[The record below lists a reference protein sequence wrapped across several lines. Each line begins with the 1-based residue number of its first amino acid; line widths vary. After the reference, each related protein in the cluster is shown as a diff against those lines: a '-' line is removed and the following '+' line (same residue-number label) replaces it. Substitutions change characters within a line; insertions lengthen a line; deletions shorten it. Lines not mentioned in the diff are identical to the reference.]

1 MCKGWETL
9 CKAKCMGKKKTKKTN
24 NFKFNLIVELL
35 HTEVIYTSLIIG
47 RIEVLETYKKNF
59 NKLSV
64 LLDYTS
70 NTS

>member
-9 CKAKCMGKKKTKKTN
+9 CKAKCMEKKNKKTN

-47 RIEVLETYKKNF
+47 RTEILETYKKNF